1 MRTRWNDV
9 GGKVIVTLA
18 LMLGL
23 LVGSHAA
30 SAQDVATPPAEAL
43 PDDVTPRPA
52 HIHAGTCDELGEVVF
67 PLNDISTV
75 DVDTLDPLGAAG
87 QSLST
92 IEASL
97 EDVLAT
103 EHAINVHESAEN
115 IDEYIACG
123 ELVGEVTDGGLIVE
137 LEELNASGFTGEA
150 VLEDVGDGTTTV
162 SVVLTAAEA
171 EPIDALGAT
180 PAPAATPVAAADAFA
195 VGTVLVTIE
204 ENLRVRTEPGTEAEI
219 ITALP
224 TGSELQVLGG
234 PEEADG
240 FTWYEVEA
248 IVDAADPVSGWIASD
263 FVEPV
268 LEAEE

>member
-9 GGKVIVTLA
+9 TGKVIVALV

-23 LVGSHAA
+23 LAGSLAA

-43 PDDVTPRPA
+43 PEEVTPRPA
-52 HIHAGTCDELGEVVF
+52 HIHSGTCQELGDVVY

-75 DVDTLDPLGAAG
+75 DVSTLEPLGAAG

-92 IEASL
+92 IDASL
-97 EDVLAT
+97 DDVLAA

-115 IDEYIACG
+115 IDQYIACG
-123 ELVGEVTDGGLIVE
+123 DLQGEVSDGVLIVE
-137 LEELNASGFTGEA
+137 IEELNASGYTGEA

-162 SVVLTAAEA
+162 SVVLTAVEA
-171 EPIDALGAT
+171 EPIDPLGAT
-180 PAPAATPVAAADAFA
+180 PAPAASPVAAADEFQ

-204 ENLRVRTEPGTEAEI
+204 ENLRVRTEPSTEAEI
-219 ITALP
+219 LTALP
-224 TGSELQVLGG
+224 EGSELQVLGG

-248 IVDAADPVSGWIASD
+248 IVDAPEPVSGWIASD